1 MGKQNRCKKS
11 PTGAHCWQAS
21 YGSNGLIHRA
31 CRYCPEED
39 KVGQITKL
47 SPHRNG
53 THKVHREYELRKYEI
68 IEEFKAQEAFGT
80 DGCIARTAKIC
91 DVPASTL
98 ASILDLWKVRS
109 SRFGRSRVFND
120 DV

>member
-1 MGKQNRCKKS
+1 MGKQNKCEKS

-21 YGSNGLIHRA
+21 NGSNGLIHRV
-31 CRYCPEED
+31 CRYCETED
-39 KVGQITKL
+39 VVGQTTKL
-47 SPHRNG
+47 SPHRDG
-53 THKVHREYELRKYEI
+53 THKVHREYELRKHEI

-80 DGCIARTAKIC
+80 EGCISRTAKIC

-98 ASILDLWKVRS
+98 ASILDLWKVRA
-109 SRFGRSRVFND
+109 RFTRSRTVFND